1 MKVAITGSHGLIGS
15 ALVRHLTAD
24 GDDVVRVSRDD
35 SGHFDTS
42 AIHGVDAV
50 VHLGGVGIAD
60 KRWSNS
66 HKQRVLDS
74 RVEGTTAVARAVA
87 EADPPPALLSA
98 SALGYYGDRGSEEI
112 TEESG
117 PGTGFL
123 ADVCVAWEKATES
136 AEQAGARVVH
146 LRTGLVLTPEG
157 GALKKQ
163 LPLFKA
169 GVAGKLGS
177 GRQWFSWI
185 TLEDEIN
192 AILFALREPRI
203 EGAINLTAPHPVTNA
218 EFTKALGHALH
229 RPTVLSVPAAA
240 LKVALGAEFAAEM
253 VLAGAKVLPRALES
267 AGFTFAHPTLE
278 EALAALLG

>member
-15 ALVRHLTAD
+15 ALIRRLTAD
-24 GDDVVRVSRDD
+24 GHDVLRVTRDD
-35 SGHFDTS
+35 SGHLDTS

-66 HKQRVLDS
+66 HKRRVLDS

-87 EADPPPALLSA
+87 ESDPPPTLLSA
-98 SALGYYGDRGSEEI
+98 SAIGYYGDCGSEDI
-112 TEESG
+112 TEDRG
-117 PGTGFL
+117 PGTGYL
-123 ADVCVAWEKATES
+123 ADVCVAWEKATEA
-136 AEQAGARVVH
+136 AENSGARVVH
-146 LRTGLVLTPEG
+146 LRSGVVLTPEG

-169 GVAGKLGS
+169 GLGGKLGS

-203 EGAINLTAPHPVTNA
+203 DGAINLTAPHPVTNA
-218 EFTKALGHALH
+218 EFTEALGHALH
-229 RPTVLSVPAAA
+229 RPTVLSVPSAA
-240 LKVALGAEFAAEM
+240 LKVALGAEMAAEM
-253 VLAGAKVLPRALES
+253 LLAGAKVLPRALER
-267 AGFTFAHPTLE
+267 AGFAFAHPSLE
-278 EALAALLG
+278 EALHALLG

>member
-15 ALVRHLTAD
+15 ALVGHLTAD
-24 GDDVVRVSRDD
+24 GHDVSRVTRDD
-35 SGHFDTS
+35 SGRLDTS

-60 KRWSNS
+60 KRWSDS
-66 HKQRVLDS
+66 HKRRVLDS

-98 SALGYYGDRGSEEI
+98 SAIGYYGDRGSEDI
-112 TEESG
+112 TEDSG

-123 ADVCVAWEKATES
+123 ADVCVAWEKATEA
-136 AEQAGARVVH
+136 AEQVGARVVH
-146 LRTGLVLTPEG
+146 LRTGVVLTPEG

-169 GVAGKLGS
+169 GVGGKLGS

-218 EFTKALGHALH
+218 EFTKALGHAMH

-240 LKVALGAEFAAEM
+240 LKVALGAEMAAEM
-253 VLAGAKVLPRALES
+253 VLAGAKVLPSALQS

-278 EALAALLG
+278 EALTALLG

>member
-15 ALVRHLTAD
+15 ALVRRLTAD
-24 GDDVVRVSRDD
+24 GHDVVRVSRDD
-35 SGHFDTS
+35 SGHLETS
-42 AIHGVDAV
+42 AIHGVEAV

-60 KRWSNS
+60 KRWTES
-66 HKQRVLDS
+66 HKRRVLES
-74 RVEGTTAVARAVA
+74 RVAGTAAVARAVA
-87 EADPPPALLSA
+87 DADPLPALLSA
-98 SALGYYGDRGSEEI
+98 SAIGYYGDRGSEVI
-112 TEESG
+112 TEDSG

-123 ADVCVAWEKATES
+123 ADVCVAWEKATEA
-136 AEQAGARVVH
+136 AEQAGARVVR

-169 GVAGKLGS
+169 GVGGKLGS

-192 AILFALREPRI
+192 AIVFALREPRI
-203 EGAINLTAPHPVTNA
+203 NGAINLTAPHPVTNA

-229 RPTVLSVPAAA
+229 RPTVLSVPPAA
-240 LKVALGAEFAAEM
+240 LKVALGAEMAAEM
-253 VLAGAKVLPRALES
+253 LLAGAKVLPRALES

-278 EALAALLG
+278 AALTALLG

>member
-15 ALVRHLTAD
+15 ALVRRLRAD
-24 GDDVVRVSRDD
+24 GHDVLRVTRDD
-35 SGHFDTS
+35 SGHLDTS
-42 AIHGVDAV
+42 AIHAVDAV

-66 HKQRVLDS
+66 HKRTVLDS
-74 RVEGTTAVARAVA
+74 RVVGTTAVARAVA
-87 EADPPPALLSA
+87 EAVPPPALLSA
-98 SALGYYGDRGSEEI
+98 SAIGYYGDRGSEDI
-112 TEESG
+112 TEDSG
-117 PGTGFL
+117 PGRGFL
-123 ADVCVAWEKATES
+123 ADVCVAWERATD
-136 AEQAGARVVH
+136 AAAQAGARVVH

-169 GVAGKLGS
+169 GLGGKLGS

-192 AILFALREPRI
+192 AILFALRDPRI

-218 EFTKALGHALH
+218 GFTKALGHALH
-229 RPTVLSVPAAA
+229 RPTALSVPAAA
-240 LKVALGAEFAAEM
+240 LKVALGAEMAAEM

-267 AGFTFAHPTLE
+267 AGFAFAHPTLG
-278 EALAALLG
+278 EALGALLG